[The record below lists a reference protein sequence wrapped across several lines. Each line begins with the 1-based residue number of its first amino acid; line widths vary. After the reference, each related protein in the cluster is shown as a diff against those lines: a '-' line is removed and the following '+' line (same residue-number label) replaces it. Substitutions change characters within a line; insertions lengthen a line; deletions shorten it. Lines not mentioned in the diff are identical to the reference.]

1 MRVTSRDILSGP
13 IGPTLRRM
21 TGPMVIGIMFTMLFQ
36 TVDTFFI
43 SRLGTAEL
51 AAISFTFPVTFT
63 ILNLIIGLGIAM
75 SITVGKAIGQGR
87 HNKAARITTES
98 LSLTLLITL
107 ALAALGLACSDLLFQ
122 DLMGASEATL
132 ILIRQY
138 MDIWFAFAV
147 LMAVPIVS
155 NSAIRATGD
164 TKWPSILMMIAGA
177 VNVVLDPIL
186 IFGWG
191 PVPAMGIAGAAW
203 ATVWSWLFACTTAVY
218 LLAVREKLLVFKL
231 PPLAEML
238 EVWREVIRL
247 AAPISLANML
257 GPMAVFVLTAIVARF
272 GEGAVAAFGVGG
284 RLEAFSLVVA
294 FAITAALS
302 PYAAQNIGAGNFDRA
317 REAVRLSTRFIFF
330 FQLGVYA
337 IQFVAAPFIA
347 RAFSADE
354 QVIEVVVRYLRIMP
368 LGVVC
373 YAVIIVVNTAFN
385 AWHESG
391 KTLALSVLRV
401 VVFVVP
407 LSLLGANLF
416 GINGLFVACV
426 AANAFGLLAVVV
438 VYQRMLQRVMRD
450 EKIAS

>member
-1 MRVTSRDILSGP
+1 
-13 IGPTLRRM
+13 
-21 TGPMVIGIMFTMLFQ
+21 
-36 TVDTFFI
+36 
-43 SRLGTAEL
+43 
-51 AAISFTFPVTFT
+51 
-63 ILNLIIGLGIAM
+63 
-75 SITVGKAIGQGR
+75 
-87 HNKAARITTES
+87 
-98 LSLTLLITL
+98 
-107 ALAALGLACSDLLFQ
+107 
-122 DLMGASEATL
+122 
-132 ILIRQY
+132 
-138 MDIWFAFAV
+138 
-147 LMAVPIVS
+147 MAVPIVS

-231 PPLAEML
+231 PPLVEML